1 MVGPQT
7 REPAVG
13 KGLAI
18 AGTCLVLALGGALDA
33 AVARAGTYE
42 VAICHDPASGW
53 TAPTDGISYPSAG
66 AYVDAGVYDGCGA
79 TGYVYASVDGIAAH
93 GPGDIAVW
101 QFTAPPATTIADALV
116 YRGFSVGPS
125 AAYRSPIAE
134 LEAVSSSGA
143 SSVLAACAQTY
154 GCLSAGT
161 GPLSEFDPAN
171 VLDFTG
177 LAGVTAIDG
186 TAGCGGGL
194 TCAPGGGASCPELG
208 SDPCIAGNDLYAMVV
223 TLEDD
228 TAPTVS
234 SVGGTLVAPGAIAGV
249 ADVDFAA
256 TDTGSGLYSAAVM
269 VDGVTLARSL
279 VDGNDP
285 RCVPIDGPGSAGAAT
300 AVMRFSWTVPCA
312 LAGSGTVALDTRVLA
327 DGAHSVVVSVF
338 DAAGNAAT
346 AWSGTIH
353 TDNAPQEG
361 IPQIFGDAQQ
371 GQTLIAGTGTW
382 VPSPTGFAYQW
393 QRCDAAGSNCAPILG
408 ATGPAY
414 AVTAAD
420 VYRQLAV
427 VVTAS
432 DADGSTSAT
441 SPRSGGVLDAN
452 GYVARP
458 HGPSLV
464 NGSRPQIGGAAR
476 EGATLTAQPGSW
488 TNGPLSYS
496 YVWERCDV
504 AGLGC
509 NPIAGAVGANY
520 ALVRADEYVRVR
532 VLVKASGPGGTSE
545 AASEPTR
552 VIADASGTTVGPAG
566 PSPAAGSAPNV
577 ANGTGACRDA
587 RLRATVRGGSSVVAV
602 PLGRRVTVRGGLAC
616 GVTPIADATVLVE
629 LAPAAGSAPV
639 RFARIHTATDG
650 SFSYVVG
657 PGPSRRIVLSYRA
670 FAGDVA
676 PSARTTA
683 NVLVTPAISLRITPT
698 QTVNGHT
705 ISFTGQVSGG
715 QEPRGGLPLELE
727 YREGSR
733 WMIYDVVRTRP
744 RDGRFIYR
752 YTFRRTTQSITYSF
766 RVAIPASGVSGYP
779 YQPTASP
786 ARSVHVDP

>member
-1 MVGPQT
+1 M
-7 REPAVG
+7 
-13 KGLAI
+13 
-18 AGTCLVLALGGALDA
+18 CLVLALGGALDA

-42 VAICHDPASGW
+42 VAICHDPASGY
-53 TAPTDGISYPSAG
+53 TTPTDGISYPSAG
-66 AYVDAGVYDGCGA
+66 AFVDAGVYDGCG
-79 TGYVYASVDGIAAH
+79 TSGYVFATVDGIAAH

-101 QFTAPPATTIADALV
+101 QFTAPPGTTIADALV
-116 YRGFSVGPS
+116 YRAFSAGPS
-125 AAYRSPIAE
+125 SPYRSPIDGI
-134 LEAVSSSGA
+134 EAVSSSGA
-143 SSVLAACAQTY
+143 SSVLAQCSQAY
-154 GCLSAGT
+154 GCVSTGS

-177 LAGVTAIDG
+177 LAGVSAIDG

-194 TCAPGGGASCPELG
+194 SCAPGGGAICPELG
-208 SDPCIAGNDLYAMVV
+208 SDPCIASNHLYAMVV
-223 TLEDD
+223 TLADD
-228 TAPTVS
+228 SAPTAS
-234 SVGGTLVAPGAIAGV
+234 NVGGTLVAPAVISGV
-249 ADVDFAA
+249 AEVSFAA
-256 TDTGSGLYSAAVM
+256 TDTGSGLYSAAVT
-269 VDGVTLARSL
+269 VDGVVLARSL
-279 VDGNDP
+279 IDGNDA
-285 RCVPIDGPGSAGAAT
+285 RCVPIDGPGSNGAPT

-312 LAGSGTVALDTRVLA
+312 LAGSGTVSLDTGVLA
-327 DGAHSVVVSVF
+327 DGAHSVVVSVS
-338 DAAGNAAT
+338 DAAGNTAT
-346 AWSGTIH
+346 VWSGTIH
-353 TDNAPQEG
+353 TDNAPQG
-361 IPQIFGDAQQ
+361 GTPQIFGDAQQ
-371 GQTLIAGTGTW
+371 GQTLIAGTGAW
-382 VPSPTGFAYQW
+382 SPAPTGYAYQW

-441 SPRSGGVLDAN
+441 SPSSGAVLDAN

-458 HGPSLV
+458 QGPALVSGSL
-464 NGSRPQIGGAAR
+464 PQISGRSR
-476 EGATLTAQPGSW
+476 EGATLTAQPGGW

-496 YVWERCDV
+496 YVWERCDA

-509 NPIAGAVGANY
+509 NPVAGAAGPSY
-520 ALVRADEYVRVR
+520 ALVRADDYVRMR

-552 VIADASGTTVGPAG
+552 VIADASGSTVGPAG
-566 PSPAAGSAPNV
+566 PSPAAGSAPNL
-577 ANGTGACRDA
+577 ANGSGACRDA
-587 RLRATVRGGSSVVAV
+587 RLRATVGRGASVAV
-602 PLGRRVTVRGGLAC
+602 PLGRAVTLRGALEC

-629 LAPAAGSAPV
+629 VAPAAGSAPA
-639 RFARIHTATDG
+639 RFARIHTAADG

-657 PGPSRRIVLSYRA
+657 PGPSRRILLTYRA
-670 FAGDVA
+670 FADDVA

-683 NVLVTPAISLRITPT
+683 SVLVTPAISLRITPT
-698 QTVNGHT
+698 HTVNGHT
-705 ISFTGQVSGG
+705 ITFTGRVSGG

-733 WMIYDVVRTRP
+733 WMIYDVARTRP
-744 RDGRFIYR
+744 GDGRFIYR
-752 YTFRRTTQSITYSF
+752 YTFKRTTQSITYSF

>member
-1 MVGPQT
+1 VW
-7 REPAVG
+7 

-18 AGTCLVLALGGALDA
+18 AGMCLVLALGGALDA

-42 VAICHDPASGW
+42 VAICHDPASGY
-53 TAPTDGISYPSAG
+53 TTPTDGISYPSAG
-66 AYVDAGVYDGCGA
+66 AFVDAGVYDGCG
-79 TGYVYASVDGIAAH
+79 TSGYVFATVDGIAAH

-101 QFTAPPATTIADALV
+101 QFTAPPGTTIADALV
-116 YRGFSVGPS
+116 YRAFSAGPS
-125 AAYRSPIAE
+125 SPYRSPIDGI
-134 LEAVSSSGA
+134 EAVSSSGA
-143 SSVLAACAQTY
+143 SSVLAQCSQAD
-154 GCLSAGT
+154 GCVSTGS

-177 LAGVTAIDG
+177 LAGVSAIDG

-194 TCAPGGGASCPELG
+194 SCAPGGGAICPELG
-208 SDPCIAGNDLYAMVV
+208 SDPCIASNHLYAMVV
-223 TLEDD
+223 TLADD
-228 TAPTVS
+228 SAPTAS
-234 SVGGTLVAPGAIAGV
+234 NVGGTLVAPAVISGV
-249 ADVDFAA
+249 AEVSFAA
-256 TDTGSGLYSAAVM
+256 TDTGSGLYSAAVT
-269 VDGVTLARSL
+269 VDGVVLARSL
-279 VDGNDP
+279 IDGNDA
-285 RCVPIDGPGSAGAAT
+285 RCVPIDGPGSNGAPT

-312 LAGSGTVALDTRVLA
+312 LAGSGTVSLDTGVLA
-327 DGAHSVVVSVF
+327 DGAHSVVVSVS
-338 DAAGNAAT
+338 DAAGNTAT
-346 AWSGTIH
+346 VWSGTIH
-353 TDNAPQEG
+353 TDNAPQG
-361 IPQIFGDAQQ
+361 GTPQIFGDAQQ
-371 GQTLIAGTGTW
+371 GQTLIAGTGAW
-382 VPSPTGFAYQW
+382 SPAPTGYAYQW

-441 SPRSGGVLDAN
+441 SPSSGAVLDAN

-458 HGPSLV
+458 QGPALVSGSL
-464 NGSRPQIGGAAR
+464 PQISGRSR
-476 EGATLTAQPGSW
+476 EGATLTAQPGGW

-496 YVWERCDV
+496 YVWERCDA

-509 NPIAGAVGANY
+509 NPVAGAAGPSY
-520 ALVRADEYVRVR
+520 ALVRADDYVRMR

-552 VIADASGTTVGPAG
+552 VIADASGSTVGPAG
-566 PSPAAGSAPNV
+566 PSPAAGSAPNL
-577 ANGTGACRDA
+577 ANGSGACRDA
-587 RLRATVRGGSSVVAV
+587 RLRATVGRGASVAV
-602 PLGRRVTVRGGLAC
+602 PLGRAVTLRGALEC

-629 LAPAAGSAPV
+629 VAPAAGSAPA
-639 RFARIHTATDG
+639 RFARIHTAADG

-657 PGPSRRIVLSYRA
+657 PGPSRRILLTYRA
-670 FAGDVA
+670 FADDVA

-683 NVLVTPAISLRITPT
+683 SVLVTPAISLRITPT
-698 QTVNGHT
+698 HTVNGHT
-705 ISFTGQVSGG
+705 ITFTGRVSGG

-744 RDGRFIYR
+744 GDGRFIYR
-752 YTFRRTTQSITYSF
+752 YTFKRTTQSITYSF